1 MKLGPASRYPV
12 GQGLIAASD
21 CEECRRVYCE
31 CGVGVAA
38 RGRSNET
45 FEASGTK

>member
-1 MKLGPASRYPV
+1 MKLGAASRTLW

-21 CEECRRVYCE
+21 CEECQGVYCE

-38 RGRSNET
+38 RGRSVET